1 MGRNDSDL
9 ITQGLWFGRD
19 AGAAFGW
26 LSHARTWLDRS
37 GVLILP
43 PVGYAWWSAYAT
55 RRVLAERLVAT
66 GHTVLRLD
74 YHGTGDAPGSQWE
87 SDQFGAWH
95 DSVRSGAR
103 ALRERGC
110 TELTIVG
117 VALGATLALELAEEL
132 EADRVVA
139 WHPVISGRHEARALG
154 MRSIAM
160 PDGEHVSHAG
170 SVFATDTLSPL
181 STLDL
186 LEATSRPERTLV
198 IDGPAA
204 DPLVERLADHGADA
218 ERVEVADGEQ
228 ALQVPAEDAVVARGI
243 VDTVVDWIGPGT
255 AGRTG
260 VAPGFTAGHI
270 SPWGDGRVREEIQ
283 TLGPSDLV
291 AVACGPAAGTAAAGT
306 AAAGTVVM
314 LNSGSEPHV
323 GPGRAW
329 VELARTLAVH
339 GIRSLRVDF
348 RGWGESPDDGY
359 APGRPYDAHG
369 IADTL
374 EIVRAL
380 QARGDGPIVLVGL
393 CAGAWV
399 ALRAILDEPVAA
411 VIALNPQ
418 LYWQPGD
425 PVEALLSDTRRRRAE
440 DRAVE
445 AAGRESERWDERDRA
460 GERNWAGAWLDDLA
474 AGSTQV
480 TMLFAE
486 DDDGLEYLRNRLGR
500 RLAQTIAGGRLTV
513 TEIPGI
519 DHAMHRA
526 WLRPAMFAA
535 IEDAARTSLAPHPE
549 PAAEREPEL
558 EPAAIIGRP
567 KPGVRERT
575 TLTA

>member
-1 MGRNDSDL
+1 MSRNDSDL
-9 ITQGLWFGRD
+9 ITNGLWFGRGT
-19 AGAAFGW
+19 GAAFGW
-26 LSHARTWLDRS
+26 LSHRS
-37 GVLILP
+37 SSPDASAVLILP
-43 PVGYAWWSAYAT
+43 PVGYAWWSAYMT

-74 YHGTGDAPGSQWE
+74 YHGTGDAPGSEWE
-87 SDQFGAWH
+87 SGQFGAWH
-95 DSVRSGAR
+95 ESVRSGAHE
-103 ALRERGC
+103 LRDRGC
-110 TELTIVG
+110 TELTLVG

-139 WHPVISGRHEARALG
+139 WSPVISGRHEARTLG
-154 MRSIAM
+154 LRSIAM
-160 PDGEHVSHAG
+160 PDGDHISHAG
-170 SVFATDTLSPL
+170 SVFAADTLSPL

-186 LEATSRPERTLV
+186 LDATSRPEHTLV

-204 DPLVERLADHGADA
+204 DPLIERLADDGVDV

-228 ALQVPAEDAVVARGI
+228 ALEEPAEDAVVARGI

-255 AGRTG
+255 AGTTG
-260 VAPGFTAGHI
+260 APPRPAAGHV
-270 SPWGDGRVREEIQ
+270 SPWGDGRVREEIR
-283 TLGPSDLV
+283 TLGPAGLIGVSCEPV
-291 AVACGPAAGTAAAGT
+291 AGAG
-306 AAAGTVVM
+306 AGTVVM
-314 LNSGSEPHV
+314 LNSGSESHV

-329 VELARTLAVH
+329 VELARTLATH
-339 GIRSLRVDF
+339 GVASLRVDF
-348 RGWGESPDDGY
+348 RGWGESPHHGD

-374 EIVRAL
+374 QIIRAL

-393 CAGAWV
+393 CAGAWI
-399 ALRAILDEPVAA
+399 ALRAILQEPVAA

-425 PVEALLSDTRRRRAE
+425 PVEALLSETRRRRAG
-440 DRAVE
+440 DRE
-445 AAGRESERWDERDRA
+445 EERAGRESGRWDDQDRA

-486 DDDGLEYLRNRLGR
+486 ADDGLEYLTNRLGR
-500 RLAQTIAGGRLTV
+500 RLRETVDGGRLTV

-535 IEDAARTSLAPHPE
+535 IEDAARMSLTPPVADLAPPDPTPRKRTSLT
-549 PAAEREPEL
+549 
-558 EPAAIIGRP
+558 
-567 KPGVRERT
+567 V
-575 TLTA
+575 

>member
-1 MGRNDSDL
+1 MSRNDSDL
-9 ITQGLWFGRD
+9 ITHGLWFGRD
-19 AGAAFGW
+19 TGAAFGW
-26 LSHARTWLDRS
+26 LSYAPTSPDRS
-37 GVLILP
+37 AVLILP

-95 DSVRSGAR
+95 DSVRSGAH

-132 EADRVVA
+132 EACQVVA
-139 WHPVISGRHEARALG
+139 WHPVISGRQEARALG

-170 SVFATDTLSPL
+170 SVFAVDTLSPL

-198 IDGPAA
+198 IDGPVA
-204 DPLVERLADHGADA
+204 DPLIERLAGRGADA

-228 ALQVPAEDAVVARGI
+228 ALQEPAEDAVVARGI
-243 VDTVVDWIGPGT
+243 VDTVVDWIGPGA

-260 VAPGFTAGHI
+260 ARSSFAAGHI
-270 SPWGDGRVREEIQ
+270 SQWSDGHVREEIQ
-283 TLGPSDLV
+283 HLGPSELV
-291 AVACGPAAGTAAAGT
+291 GVACGPVDGTAT
-306 AAAGTVVM
+306 AGTVVM

-329 VELARTLAVH
+329 VELARTLAIH
-339 GIRSLRVDF
+339 GIRSLRTDF
-348 RGWGESPDDGY
+348 RGWGESPDDGF

-369 IADTL
+369 ITDTL
-374 EIVRAL
+374 QIVRAL

-393 CAGAWV
+393 CAGAWI
-399 ALRAILDEPVAA
+399 ALRAILQEPVAA

-425 PVEALLSDTRRRRAE
+425 PVEALLSDTRRRRTE
-440 DRAVE
+440 DRAAE
-445 AAGRESERWDERDRA
+445 RAGRENDRWDALDRA

-474 AGSTQV
+474 AGSTQL

-486 DDDGLEYLRNRLGR
+486 GDDGLEYLNDRLGR
-500 RLAQTIAGGRLTV
+500 RLAQTVAGGRLTV

-535 IEDAARTSLAPHPE
+535 IEDAAREALAP
-549 PAAEREPEL
+549 AA
-558 EPAAIIGRP
+558 AAVILQ
-567 KPGVRERT
+567 PGFGARERT
-575 TLTA
+575 TLNA